1 MIELSI
7 ILPCYNEE
15 KNIKQI
21 PTVLIKELDELKI
34 SYEIIAVNDG
44 SRDDTYEKLKEI
56 QKKYPMIKIV
66 NHERNKG
73 LASAIKTGI
82 ENINGKLTVTMDAD
96 FTFHPKQIKNL
107 LKRFNE
113 GDVDVVIGS
122 PNLAEGYSKDIP
134 KYRIW
139 LSNIGRLLYNFA
151 LDEKITAVTPIFR
164 LYKTSQLKGI
174 ELNPTPTPRGGF
186 SINAEILAKL
196 LLQNK
201 RVAEIPATLTVRKYG
216 ESKINNLKEIITQL
230 GLVSRIMWWRM
241 TIK

>member
-1 MIELSI
+1 
-7 ILPCYNEE
+7 
-15 KNIKQI
+15 
-21 PTVLIKELDELKI
+21 
-34 SYEIIAVNDG
+34 
-44 SRDDTYEKLKEI
+44 
-56 QKKYPMIKIV
+56 
-66 NHERNKG
+66 
-73 LASAIKTGI
+73 
-82 ENINGKLTVTMDAD
+82 
-96 FTFHPKQIKNL
+96 
-107 LKRFNE
+107 
-113 GDVDVVIGS
+113 
-122 PNLAEGYSKDIP
+122 
-134 KYRIW
+134 
-139 LSNIGRLLYNFA
+139 LLYNFA

-230 GLVSRIMWWRM
+230 GLVSRIMWWRI